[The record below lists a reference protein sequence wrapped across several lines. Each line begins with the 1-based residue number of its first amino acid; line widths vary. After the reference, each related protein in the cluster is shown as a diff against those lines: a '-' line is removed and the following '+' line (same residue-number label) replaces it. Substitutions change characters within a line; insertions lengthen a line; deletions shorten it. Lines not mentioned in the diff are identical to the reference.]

1 MRTAKLFKIGT
12 FLGALFIYS
21 GLIAQ
26 QQYSKETLDKIRE
39 VETNITGGLL
49 VNDEKP
55 ATILERMAKYKVRA

>member
-1 MRTAKLFKIGT
+1 
-12 FLGALFIYS
+12 
-21 GLIAQ
+21 
-26 QQYSKETLDKIRE
+26 